1 MGDEVAWFFF
11 ICLKR
16 MEPFV
21 LFSEGYNWTL

>member
-1 MGDEVAWFFF
+1 
-11 ICLKR
+11 